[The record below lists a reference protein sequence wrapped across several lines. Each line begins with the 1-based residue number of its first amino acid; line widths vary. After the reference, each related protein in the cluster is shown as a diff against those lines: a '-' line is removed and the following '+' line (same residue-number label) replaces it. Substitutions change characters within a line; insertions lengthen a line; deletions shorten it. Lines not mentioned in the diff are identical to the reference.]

1 MCLCSKAWFCWLP
14 AQKFCKNSWAS
25 LIISCILVSSACVG
39 EETGKAFIVR
49 LLLQANTF
57 YQGGIQR
64 CVPKALWVEWG
75 ACMTHW
81 EAARNRQIYV
91 PCNWKRILSYWS
103 LAQTQRFC
111 TGKGHGVKVS
121 RRIPLSTVAEFLNP
135 YSEFQLW
142 RTGADYKEGPISPL
156 LLNPQLIC
164 WLFKS
169 SPIVKYLWGDE
180 KSSDYILGQLHRFIP
195 FLCNPRHICK
205 WRFSFTFWK
214 MGQYLPWACHGWSC
228 NSSIIQNLWFPITTF
243 TVSKELNI
251 VTK

>member
-1 MCLCSKAWFCWLP
+1 MESKLAEGSHC
-14 AQKFCKNSWAS
+14 
-25 LIISCILVSSACVG
+25 
-39 EETGKAFIVR
+39 
-49 LLLQANTF
+49 LLL
-57 YQGGIQR
+57 
-64 CVPKALWVEWG
+64 
-75 ACMTHW
+75 
-81 EAARNRQIYV
+81 
-91 PCNWKRILSYWS
+91 
-103 LAQTQRFC
+103 
-111 TGKGHGVKVS
+111 
-121 RRIPLSTVAEFLNP
+121 AEFLNP

-169 SPIVKYLWGDE
+169 SPIVKYLGGDE
-180 KSSDYILGQLHRFIP
+180 KSSDYKLGQLHQFIP

-228 NSSIIQNLWFPITTF
+228 NSSIIQTLWFPITTF

-251 VTK
+251 VTKQKTYCHSAQFSITNIWGSERRMRLSKGEVTIHILLPTVCLIHLVSITSSWRPKTGSKDEDPHTVCDMDFLAVWPGTSDFNTLCLHLLIRKWR